1 MFNGCPVRTLGGF
14 GLLGQHIQGSEG
26 DSEAGG
32 LHSWRRLGVPP
43 QLAAELRDAL
53 QGGTAPVLHPDER
66 QQEGHQRTE
75 SYAQQRAPSS
85 EDTAS
90 ADEAPLHHSS
100 HDDPGLKPP
109 SFGDNRPHLFPRH
122 LLEEP
127 KG

>member
-1 MFNGCPVRTLGGF
+1 MFNDCPVRTFGGS
-14 GLLGQHIQGSEG
+14 GLLRQHIQGSEG
-26 DSEAGG
+26 DREAGG

-53 QGGTAPVLHPDER
+53 HGGTAPVLHPDKG

-75 SYAQQRAPSS
+75 DHAQQRAPSS

-90 ADEAPLHHSS
+90 ADEAPLRHSS

-109 SFGDNRPHLFPRH
+109 SFGDSRPHLFPP

-127 KG
+127 KSG